1 MGLLYLS
8 GNREINMMV
17 VVLVRVAVLY
27 RENCV
32 FVDDEDAQ
40 HCEPDRFSTKS
51 TQEHVCLPQTTHTH
65 TYACNDGMLVKL

>member
-1 MGLLYLS
+1 MGLYLS

-17 VVLVRVAVLY
+17 VVVVRVAVLY